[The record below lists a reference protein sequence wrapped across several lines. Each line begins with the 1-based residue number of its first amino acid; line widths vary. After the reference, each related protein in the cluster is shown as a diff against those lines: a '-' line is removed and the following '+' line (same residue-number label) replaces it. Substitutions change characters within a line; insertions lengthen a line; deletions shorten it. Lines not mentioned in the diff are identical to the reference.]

1 MNTNDFLNY
10 KTHPVS
16 VGNIFIGG
24 DNKIALQSM
33 TNTPTLDVNGTF
45 KQVVRIYEAGA
56 DLVRISVKNN
66 KEIPAFEEI
75 IKLLRRKKIH
85 IPIIA
90 DIHFSASLALKAAK
104 ISDKIR
110 INPGNYHR
118 ANKKETID
126 DDLIEYMNIRNNII
140 PLIEA
145 CRKYNCAIRIGT
157 NHGSLSPR
165 IIKKYGVGC
174 KAMVEA
180 TMEFV
185 RVIAD
190 LGFYALI
197 LSLKSSSVS
206 ENIIATRM
214 LVAQLK
220 EEGYSFPI
228 HLGVTEAGFGF
239 AGRIKSAIGT
249 GVLLADNI
257 GNTIRVSLT
266 EPPEKEIPVA
276 SALTKLFN
284 RDFRKNQQ
292 NYFET
297 VRKNKTKKTKLPP
310 LLQILAKRCPVIT
323 DNHKKNDTIAA
334 DIDSK
339 EIIELLSKQQITLC
353 NKRNIKE
360 VLKSA
365 ENNVFIIE
373 TAGKDSLYDFREL
386 YTGIVNN
393 NISPTIIWKRIIE
406 DNEQNWQLRFAAEF
420 GSLLIDETVDACWVS
435 AKKSDNNTEA
445 IRVAF
450 EVLQACGIRKTHAD
464 FISCPS
470 CNRTEFDIENIANN
484 VWKATSHLSHLK
496 IAVMGCMVNGPG
508 EMGDADYGFIG
519 QGKGLVTI
527 YHKNKIFAKNIEAD
541 RAIEILIS
549 IIKKNGDWIDLYEV
563 KH

>member
-1 MNTNDFLNY
+1 MNNINFLNY
-10 KTHPVS
+10 KTHPVP

-33 TNTPTLDVNGTF
+33 TNTSTSDVEKTAE
-45 KQVVRIYEAGA
+45 QVIKIYKAGA

-75 IKLLRRKKIH
+75 IKLLRKKNIH

-90 DIHFSASLALKAAK
+90 DIHYSASLALKAAK

-110 INPGNYHR
+110 INPGNYYH
-118 ANKKETID
+118 ANKKENRD

-165 IIKKYGVGC
+165 IIKKYGAGST
-174 KAMVEA
+174 AMVES

-185 RVIAD
+185 RVVAD
-190 LGFYALI
+190 LGFYDVI

-214 LVAQLK
+214 LVARLK
-220 EEGYSFPI
+220 EENYSFPI

-239 AGRIKSAIGT
+239 AGRIKSAIGI

-257 GNTIRVSLT
+257 GNTVRVSLT

-292 NYFET
+292 SRFIGIET

-310 LLQILAKRCPVIT
+310 LLQIIARRCPVIA

-353 NKRNIKE
+353 NKKNIKE
-360 VLKSA
+360 VLKAS
-365 ENNVFIIE
+365 ENNVFVIE
-373 TAGKDSLYDFREL
+373 TAGKSSLYDFREL
-386 YTGIVNN
+386 YCELVNN

-406 DNEQNWQLRFAAEF
+406 DDEENWQLRFAAEF

-435 AKKSDNNTEA
+435 AKKSNNNTEA

-450 EVLQACGIRKTHAD
+450 EVLQACGIRKTHVD

-470 CNRTEFDIENIANN
+470 CNRTEFDIESIANN
-484 VWKATSHLSHLK
+484 VWKKTNHLSHLK
-496 IAVMGCMVNGPG
+496 IAVMGCIVNGPG

-527 YHKNKIFAKNIEAD
+527 FHKNKAVAKNIEAD
-541 RAIEILIS
+541 KAIEMLIN
-549 IIKKNGDWIDLYEV
+549 IIKKNGDWVRSE
-563 KH
+563 K